1 MELARKHSKR
11 GLLGCAHLFT
21 LTHTNTH
28 TTLLAFTNTHLNVL
42 MENQNVT
49 FEVKYRKN
57 YDIFISKNIFKN
69 PKIPLTHTQAKKTPK
84 RSKSVCVSAIHHT
97 ETNKYD

>member
-1 MELARKHSKR
+1 
-11 GLLGCAHLFT
+11 
-21 LTHTNTH
+21 
-28 TTLLAFTNTHLNVL
+28 

-49 FEVKYRKN
+49 FEVKYRKK

-69 PKIPLTHTQAKKTPK
+69 PKSLSLTHTQAKKNPN

-97 ETNKYD
+97 QTNKYDWNRNLLANTNT